1 MSSTLIGQVTANCEL
16 ANSLQAGSF
25 SLCGLLLRLRLLYKW
40 QHDLPPWR
48 EPEPE
53 AVLAWIADQ
62 ESVWDAREGE
72 PLQELRVN
80 GLSLDPFEVEQVNA
94 FLEPEGLAYG
104 AGFGRGLAPTFF
116 LAELV
121 EVRREDDLTILVL
134 DGELARDLAGNP
146 AMRQGSLI
154 YARRQSL
161 AYYLWD
167 HLADPTQQ
175 RNRFLKAGW
184 IDKRGLTPGLLR
196 DPESHQEVWRH
207 LVSGELEA
215 VIRHEIGEA
224 RETSLAQALPAILE
238 LFPQTP
244 LEHWIRA
251 LKDALADTAR
261 PGSPQLHHLRTAP
274 HLPFPDAGLPARF
287 LSPSPAGTRTGF
299 LEPRRL
305 GRLGDPGSGPGSG
318 PGPPAPDSRR
328 GDALF
333 GRAHRR
339 CPRTPAGSLDRAFPH
354 PPGTVRPLY
363 SSSFIESVYLT

>member
-1 MSSTLIGQVTANCEL
+1 MSRTLIGQVTANCEL

-48 EPEPE
+48 EPEPD
-53 AVLAWIADQ
+53 AVLAWIADL
-62 ESVWDAREGE
+62 ENAWDAREGE
-72 PLQELRVN
+72 PLQDLRVN
-80 GLSLDPFEVEQVNA
+80 GLTLDPFEVEQVNA
-94 FLEPEGLAYG
+94 FLAPEGLAYG

-167 HLADPTQQ
+167 HLADPTQPG
-175 RNRFLKAGW
+175 NRFLKAGW
-184 IDKRGLTPGLLR
+184 SIKEASPPALLR
-196 DPESHQEVWRH
+196 DPETHYEVWRR

-215 VIRHEIGEA
+215 VICHEIGEA
-224 RETSLAQALPAILE
+224 RETSLDRALPAILE

-251 LKDALADTAR
+251 LKDALADTHDQGRLSYIISERRLTSLALMLAFQPGFYPLVLPELEPAFWSVAASRDWEILDAAR
-261 PGSPQLHHLRTAP
+261 VAAQSRLRHTAAEVTDFLDE
-274 HLPFPDAGLPARF
+274 HIGDAPERLQEALTARF
-287 LSPSPAGTRTGF
+287 LTP
-299 LEPRRL
+299 L
-305 GRLGDPGSGPGSG
+305 GL
-318 PGPPAPDSRR
+318 
-328 GDALF
+328 
-333 GRAHRR
+333 
-339 CPRTPAGSLDRAFPH
+339 
-354 PPGTVRPLY
+354 
-363 SSSFIESVYLT
+363 

>member
-1 MSSTLIGQVTANCEL
+1 
-16 ANSLQAGSF
+16 
-25 SLCGLLLRLRLLYKW
+25 
-40 QHDLPPWR
+40 
-48 EPEPE
+48 
-53 AVLAWIADQ
+53 
-62 ESVWDAREGE
+62 
-72 PLQELRVN
+72 LRVN
-80 GLSLDPFEVEQVNA
+80 GLTLDPFEVEQVNA
-94 FLEPEGLAYG
+94 FLAPEGLAYG

-175 RNRFLKAGW
+175 GNRFLKAGW
-184 IDKRGLTPGLLR
+184 SIKEATPPALLR
-196 DPESHQEVWRH
+196 DPETHREVWRR

-224 RETSLAQALPAILE
+224 RETSLSRALPAILE

-251 LKDALADTAR
+251 LKDALADLHDQGRLSYIISERRLTSLALMLAFQPGFYPLLLPELEPAFWNLAASRDWEALDAAR
-261 PGSPQLHHLRTAP
+261 IAALDRLRRTAAEVTDFLDEHADDP
-274 HLPFPDAGLPARF
+274 PEHLQEALTARF
-287 LSPSPAGTRTGF
+287 LAP
-299 LEPRRL
+299 L
-305 GRLGDPGSGPGSG
+305 GL
-318 PGPPAPDSRR
+318 
-328 GDALF
+328 
-333 GRAHRR
+333 
-339 CPRTPAGSLDRAFPH
+339 
-354 PPGTVRPLY
+354 
-363 SSSFIESVYLT
+363 